1 MAHWKKSRGFPL
13 QKVTLKL
20 AFTGKIIGSHCRE
33 PVEEL
38 LRKAHSGVEGF
49 PTVLHMLFYSQ
60 QDALALKLPVMQ
72 LQLIFNSSTKKNR
85 MCKRT
90 FVCSLGKGRQCCA
103 ASLGRKGK
111 CCCPPATQKLQGT
124 HLLWQD
130 DLHNATCAH
139 WIKGK
144 FSLIVWFRSISR
156 LSKLKRKICKHNTSK
171 QNLFWI
177 YFSNRG
183 SHFGWIFHFKV
194 SNSCIF
200 LPKLFVSAWS
210 TKYRITKELQLLLHS
225 CLIEQSSLY
234 YGERKTKLVKKI
246 SFVCHKIYIYEIHFY
261 KGFLKPRITHLWRPL
276 SCQNIVGHMDFRTS
290 DVRTR
295 PHPLCY
301 LSYIPLLK
309 IF

>member
-1 MAHWKKSRGFPL
+1 MAHWKKSRGFSL

-103 ASLGRKGK
+103 ASLGKKGK

-156 LSKLKRKICKHNTSK
+156 LGELKRKYVNTTHQNKICFGYSLVVGEVTLGESFTLKLATPASFYQNCLFLHGVPNTEYQRS
-171 QNLFWI
+171 FS
-177 YFSNRG
+177 YF
-183 SHFGWIFHFKV
+183 F
-194 SNSCIF
+194 
-200 LPKLFVSAWS
+200 
-210 TKYRITKELQLLLHS
+210 T
-225 CLIEQSSLY
+225 
-234 YGERKTKLVKKI
+234 LV
-246 SFVCHKIYIYEIHFY
+246 
-261 KGFLKPRITHLWRPL
+261 L
-276 SCQNIVGHMDFRTS
+276 
-290 DVRTR
+290 
-295 PHPLCY
+295 
-301 LSYIPLLK
+301 
-309 IF
+309 